1 MYLKE
6 ATLFNSPI
14 FVVCG
19 VKCWTMFGVPSEHF
33 QRIRQ
38 ETNVFKGYFVPLY
51 RINTTFILLFT
62 GWKVKN
68 ETQSSR
74 N

>member
-6 ATLFNSPI
+6 AILFNSPI

-19 VKCWTMFGVPSEHF
+19 VKCWTMSGVPSEHF

-38 ETNVFKGYFVPLY
+38 ETNVFNEVISFLHIESTP
-51 RINTTFILLFT
+51 LLFFYLQV
-62 GWKVKN
+62 GK
-68 ETQSSR
+68 
-74 N
+74 